1 MTKAKDYFNEY
12 DQERI
17 IGVGFPLSRESIV
30 EGNTNV
36 KNQLKSDLLMLLLT
50 DPGERVFLLDYGV
63 GLKKLLFEKNGEN
76 ITNTLKTMINKK
88 LAKFLPQISILSTQ
102 TDSNPI
108 EDPHS
113 VSINIQFKYNIDN
126 SADSIQLNFKNN
138 I

>member
-1 MTKAKDYFNEY
+1 MAKGADYFNLN
-12 DQERI
+12 QERI
-17 IGVGFPLSRESIV
+17 IGVGFPLDRESIV

-36 KNQLKSDLLMLLLT
+36 KDQLKSDLLMLLLT

-63 GLKKLLFEKNGEN
+63 GLKKLLFEPNGEN
-76 ITNTLKTMINKK
+76 ITETLKTMINKK
-88 LAKFLPQISILSTQ
+88 LSKFLPQISILSTQ
-102 TDSNPI
+102 TNSNLE

>member
-1 MTKAKDYFNEY
+1 MAKGADYFNLN
-12 DQERI
+12 QERI
-17 IGVGFPLSRESIV
+17 IGVGFPLDRESIV

-36 KNQLKSDLLMLLLT
+36 KDQLKSDLLMLLLT

-63 GLKKLLFEKNGEN
+63 GLKKLLFEPNGEN
-76 ITNTLKTMINKK
+76 ITETLKTMINKK
-88 LAKFLPQISILSTQ
+88 LSKFLPQISILSTQ
-102 TDSNPI
+102 TNSNLE

-113 VSINIQFKYNIDN
+113 VSISIQFKYNIDN

>member
-1 MTKAKDYFNEY
+1 
-12 DQERI
+12 
-17 IGVGFPLSRESIV
+17 
-30 EGNTNV
+30 
-36 KNQLKSDLLMLLLT
+36 MLLLT

>member
-1 MTKAKDYFNEY
+1 MAKGADYFNLN
-12 DQERI
+12 QERI
-17 IGVGFPLSRESIV
+17 IGVGFPLDRESVV
-30 EGNTNV
+30 EGNTKV

-63 GLKKLLFEKNGEN
+63 GLKKLLFEPNKEN
-76 ITNTLKTMINKK
+76 ITETLKTMINKK
-88 LAKFLPQISILSTQ
+88 LSKFLPQISVLSTK
-102 TDSNPI
+102 TNSNLI
-108 EDPHS
+108 EDPHL